1 MPGPRVDDLVSADV
15 PLLERIRLATPH
27 LRNSEQKVA
36 ALLTREPQMVLGATM
51 AAVAAAAEVSE
62 PTVMRFAAGMGYSG
76 FKALQLDLV
85 RALAVGVPVTHSA
98 IDAGDTVSEL
108 AGKMFDHTISSLDRT
123 RKTFD
128 ADALSAAVDA
138 LVAARSIMWVGFGAS
153 NIIAQDAE
161 QKATLFGVPC
171 TAPVD
176 AHQQFMAASMADPDT
191 VVVAISNTG
200 RTQSVIEVARQAR
213 SRGATVIALT
223 GDRTPLVDHCD
234 IAIIA
239 KTFEDTEMFTPSVS
253 RLAGLAVIDILAT
266 GVAVRRG
273 PRHLDR
279 IREMKKDL
287 ADFRKSH

>member
-128 ADALSAAVDA
+128 ADALAAAVDA

-200 RTQSVIEVARQAR
+200 RTQS
-213 SRGATVIALT
+213 VIALT